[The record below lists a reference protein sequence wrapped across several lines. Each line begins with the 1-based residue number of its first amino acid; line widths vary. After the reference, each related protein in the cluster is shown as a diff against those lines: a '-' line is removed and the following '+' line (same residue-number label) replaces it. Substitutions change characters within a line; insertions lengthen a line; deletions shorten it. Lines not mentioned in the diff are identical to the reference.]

1 MLSINRTGHILIQ
14 LLLRLISQPLIG
26 ILNLRIVIMTQIIV
40 LKVKA
45 LVDQHLPTVRLTKR
59 QRKTELK
66 SWITTVIVKALSE
79 HDFFFRK
86 FVQEKNPEI
95 KAQFHTLFKTYRN
108 SIITLCRKSKSNY
121 FTNYFNQNFTC
132 IKSGLV

>member
-1 MLSINRTGHILIQ
+1 MLSRNRTGHILIQ
-14 LLLRLISQPLIG
+14 LLLRLISQPLIR
-26 ILNLRIVIMTQIIV
+26 ILNLRNVMTQIIV

-45 LVDQHLPTVRLTKR
+45 LVDRHLPTVRLTKR

-79 HDFFFRK
+79 HDFFFCK

-108 SIITLCRKSKSNY
+108 SIITLCLSL
-121 FTNYFNQNFTC
+121 
-132 IKSGLV
+132 IHI